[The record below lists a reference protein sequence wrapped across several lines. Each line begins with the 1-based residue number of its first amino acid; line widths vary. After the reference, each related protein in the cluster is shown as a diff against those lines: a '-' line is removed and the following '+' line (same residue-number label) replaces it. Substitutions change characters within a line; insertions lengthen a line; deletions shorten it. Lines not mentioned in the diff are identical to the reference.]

1 METINMMVSIR
12 RIRKFLSCPDLEEQS
27 SSSSSKP
34 EDVDS
39 AVKFK
44 NADYGWIEGV
54 ANPTLSNMNI
64 DMKKGELIA
73 VVGKIGSGKSSLLS
87 AILGEMQ
94 KIRGDR
100 IINGRIS
107 YVAQQAW
114 IQNLTLKDNVLFS
127 SRHDEERYQEV
138 DV

>member
-1 METINMMVSIR
+1 
-12 RIRKFLSCPDLEEQS
+12 
-27 SSSSSKP
+27 
-34 EDVDS
+34 
-39 AVKFK
+39 
-44 NADYGWIEGV
+44 
-54 ANPTLSNMNI
+54 MNI

-127 SRHDEERYQEV
+127 SRYDEDRYQEV
-138 DV
+138 IKACCLASDIDILPNGDQTEIGENGVNL